1 MMDEF
6 LKMQKD
12 IESLGLKYDVL
23 NSIVNI
29 QSKQIDLLNE
39 RFNHVMEIVKIQQNY
54 IETLKGE
61 LVDE

>member
-12 IESLGLKYDVL
+12 IDSLELKYDVL

-39 RFNHVMEIVKIQQNY
+39 RFNHVVDIIKIQQNY

>member
-12 IESLGLKYDVL
+12 IDSLELKYDVL
-23 NSIVNI
+23 NSIVSI

-39 RFNHVMEIVKIQQNY
+39 RFNHVVDIIKIQQNY

-61 LVDE
+61 LGDE

>member
-12 IESLGLKYDVL
+12 IDSLELKYDML

-39 RFNHVMEIVKIQQNY
+39 RFNHVVDVIKIQQNY

>member
-12 IESLGLKYDVL
+12 IDSLELKYDVL

-39 RFNHVMEIVKIQQNY
+39 RFNHVVDIIKIQQNY

-61 LVDE
+61 LGDE

>member
-1 MMDEF
+1 MDEF

-39 RFNHVMEIVKIQQNY
+39 RFNHVVDIIKIQQNY

-61 LVDE
+61 LVDD

>member
-1 MMDEF
+1 MDEF

-39 RFNHVMEIVKIQQNY
+39 RFNHVMGIVKIQQNY

>member
-12 IESLGLKYDVL
+12 IDSIELKYDML

-39 RFNHVMEIVKIQQNY
+39 RFNHVVDIIKIQQNY

>member
-1 MMDEF
+1 MDEF

-12 IESLGLKYDVL
+12 IDSLELKYDVL
-23 NSIVNI
+23 NSIVSI

-39 RFNHVMEIVKIQQNY
+39 RFNHVIDIIKIQQNY

>member
-12 IESLGLKYDVL
+12 IDSLELKYDVL

-39 RFNHVMEIVKIQQNY
+39 RFNHVVDIIKIQQNY

-61 LVDE
+61 LRDE

>member
-12 IESLGLKYDVL
+12 IDSLELKYDML

-39 RFNHVMEIVKIQQNY
+39 RFNHVVDIIKIQQNY

>member
-12 IESLGLKYDVL
+12 IDSLELKYDVL
-23 NSIVNI
+23 NSIVSI

-39 RFNHVMEIVKIQQNY
+39 RFNHVVDIVRIQQNY

>member
-12 IESLGLKYDVL
+12 IDSLELKYDVL

-39 RFNHVMEIVKIQQNY
+39 RFNHVVDIIKIQQNY

-61 LVDE
+61 LVDD

>member
-12 IESLGLKYDVL
+12 IDSLELKYDVL
-23 NSIVNI
+23 NSIVSI

-39 RFNHVMEIVKIQQNY
+39 RFNHVVDIIKIQQNY

-61 LVDE
+61 LRDE

>member
-12 IESLGLKYDVL
+12 IESLELKYDVL

-39 RFNHVMEIVKIQQNY
+39 RFNHVVDIIKIQQNY

>member
-39 RFNHVMEIVKIQQNY
+39 RFNHVVDIIKIQQNY

>member
-23 NSIVNI
+23 NSIVSI

-39 RFNHVMEIVKIQQNY
+39 RFNHATDIIKIQQNY

>member
-6 LKMQKD
+6 LKMQKE
-12 IESLGLKYDVL
+12 IGSLELKYDVL
-23 NSIVNI
+23 NSIASI
-29 QSKQIDLLNE
+29 QAKQIDLLNE
-39 RFNHVMEIVKIQQNY
+39 RFNHVVDIIKIQQNY

>member
-12 IESLGLKYDVL
+12 IDSLELKYDVL
-23 NSIVNI
+23 NSIVSI

-39 RFNHVMEIVKIQQNY
+39 RFNHVVDIIKIQQNY